1 MDAIQ
6 GSEVLALVGEEI
18 LFNWIFGYCVKRQRA
33 PNSFVLEAEV
43 LLWRTSLEVDTVQ
56 CLNPLLFLQMLLD
69 NE

>member
-43 LLWRTSLEVDTVQ
+43 LLWSENIIRSGYSPMPQ
-56 CLNPLLFLQMLLD
+56 PSFIFANAS
-69 NE
+69 